1 MSPAV
6 FSLLMIGLFVLV
18 FALIIR
24 AAARISQRTAD
35 NIRRL
40 AETLGLKFTDK
51 PPAFGMFFSDAR
63 AAGQLRGKQVELFP
77 FATGSGKS
85 RVQWSAVSA
94 AVPVPSGLTF
104 HLRRQGFGTKF
115 MELFGAKEIAVGDAE
130 FDRDW
135 FIQTNQPEFF
145 REALLPELRGK
156 ITTLV
161 RELGTQARGMEFKLE
176 QNVVRYAEIGGFAN
190 GDTCKRCERAADI
203 VCDLADVAEVFAEQ
217 QAGR

>member
-1 MSPAV
+1 MSPAL
-6 FSLLMIGLFVLV
+6 FPLLMIGLFIVV
-18 FALIIR
+18 FALIAR
-24 AAARISQRTAD
+24 ATARQSRRTAE
-35 NIRRL
+35 NIRQL
-40 AETLGLKFTDK
+40 AETLGLQYAEK
-51 PPAFGMFFSDAR
+51 PPALGMFFTDAR
-63 AAGQLRGKQVELFP
+63 AAGQRRGKRVELFP

-85 RVQWSAVSA
+85 RIQWSAVSA
-94 AVPVPSGLTF
+94 AVPVATGLTF

-115 MELFGAKEIAVGDAE
+115 MELFGAREITVGEAE

-161 RELGTQARGMEFKLE
+161 RELGTQARGVEFKLE
-176 QNVVRYAEIGGFAN
+176 QNVVRYAEIGSFAS

-217 QAGR
+217 QASR

>member
-1 MSPAV
+1 MSSAL
-6 FSLLMIGLFVLV
+6 FSLLTIGLLIGV
-18 FALIIR
+18 FALVIR
-24 AAARISQRTAD
+24 AAARLSRQTGE

-40 AETLGLKFTDK
+40 AETLGLQFTDK
-51 PPAFGMFFSDAR
+51 PPAFGMFFTDAR
-63 AAGQLRGKQVELFP
+63 AAGQLRGKRVEVFP

-94 AVPVPSGLTF
+94 ALPSPSGLTF

-115 MELFGAKEIAVGDAE
+115 MELFGAKEITVGDAE
-130 FDRDW
+130 FDAAW
-135 FIQTNQPEFF
+135 FIQTNQPEFL

-156 ITTLV
+156 INLLV

-176 QNVVRYAEIGGFAN
+176 QNVVRYAEIGSFYN

-217 QAGR
+217 QTGR